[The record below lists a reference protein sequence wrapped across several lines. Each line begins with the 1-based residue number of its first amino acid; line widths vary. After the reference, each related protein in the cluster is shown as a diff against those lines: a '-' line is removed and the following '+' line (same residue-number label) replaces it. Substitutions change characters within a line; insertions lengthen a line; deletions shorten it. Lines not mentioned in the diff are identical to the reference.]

1 MRGIFHKP
9 WWFAVRNPAMLA
21 AVFWGFSAYPGAAQG
36 QPAQNLDEGEI
47 QVLQVQGN
55 VYLLAGAGG
64 NVTVQIGDQGVFLV
78 DTGSAKQSAKVLAAI
93 RKLSGRPIRYIVNTG
108 IDADHTAG
116 NELLNSAGMTVF
128 GVLFQSNKLDA
139 APNAVVI
146 AHENA
151 FNRMSGLTGGKSA
164 PSDALPMDVYPG
176 NLKKLFFNEEG
187 IEIIH
192 VASAHTDGDSMVY
205 FRRSD
210 VLSTGD
216 IFSTT
221 TYPVIDLANGGSIQG
236 IIDGLN
242 RILEITISTQR
253 VEGGT
258 YVIPGHGRICDQFD
272 VLEYRDMVTIVRDRI
287 QALLKKGMSLEQI
300 KATRPTEEY
309 DDRYGSASGPW
320 TTDMFVEAVYKS
332 LVAKS
337 K

>member
-1 MRGIFHKP
+1 MRAIFRTP
-9 WWFAVRNPAMLA
+9 WWFALRIPVMLTA
-21 AVFWGFSAYPGAAQG
+21 GFWGFSVYPAAAQG
-36 QPAQNLDEGEI
+36 QPAGNLDEGGI
-47 QVLQVQGN
+47 QVLHVQGS
-55 VYLLAGAGG
+55 VHLLAGAGG
-64 NVTVQIGDQGVFLV
+64 NVTVQTGDQGVFLV
-78 DTGSAKQSAKVLAAI
+78 DSGSTEQSAKALAAI
-93 RKLSGRPIRYIVNTG
+93 RKLSTRPIRYIVNTG
-108 IDADHTAG
+108 IDADHTGG
-116 NELLNSAGMTVF
+116 NELLSSAGITIF
-128 GVLFQSNKLDA
+128 GVLFQGNNLDA
-139 APNAVVI
+139 VPNAVMI

-151 FNRMSGLTGGKSA
+151 YNRMSGLTGGKQSA
-164 PSDALPMDVYPG
+164 PAGALPMDVYPG
-176 NLKKLFFNEEG
+176 NLKRLFFNDEG

-192 VASAHTDGDSMVY
+192 VGSAHTDGDSMVY

-221 TYPVIDLANGGSIQG
+221 TYPVIDLANGGSVQG
-236 IIDGLN
+236 ILDGLN

-287 QALLKKGMSLEQI
+287 QALIKKGMSLEQI
-300 KATRPTEEY
+300 RATRPTEDY

-332 LVAKS
+332 LVAK